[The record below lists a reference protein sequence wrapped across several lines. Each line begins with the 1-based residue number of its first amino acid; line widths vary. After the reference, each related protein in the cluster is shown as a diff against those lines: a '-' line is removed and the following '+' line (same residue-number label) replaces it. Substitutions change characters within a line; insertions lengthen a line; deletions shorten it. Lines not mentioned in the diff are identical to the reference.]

1 MNFYSLSPCQP
12 RLMTMSLAT
21 GSGGG
26 GGGDMVQQSTAQ
38 ATSCRY
44 YLVWLST
51 HYRGYNRSIR
61 R

>member
-21 GSGGG
+21 GSSSGG

-38 ATSCRY
+38 ATSHQ
-44 YLVWLST
+44 L
-51 HYRGYNRSIR
+51 
-61 R
+61 